1 MKTRLNKITKWLIL
15 FFTVLILFVIVSPIK
30 SKPLSTNNM
39 WTKFEILLTAKWGQK
54 NGEIPINF
62 IDPIPTGILSPF
74 PIKQIRQPLD
84 VYVSPSGQISLL
96 SYKNKKLAL
105 IDSFSSTGQ
114 YIGRVSISSEN
125 NFTENQKINDFVTVL
140 DSSAYTINSSQTQNN
155 SNQTYRIQY
164 TKIGTNKSEVIW
176 QNDLDK
182 KTPPQL
188 LVDGKFQV
196 FVALPDA
203 DKLKIYKLTPQGLG
217 ELYAEWGISGEKLFM
232 NAEGSLFQTQ
242 MQWQT
247 NPPHRDW
254 VKHDPTTQKT
264 FHIVGSNEIYGL
276 LGNVIGVDHQGQAY
290 FQDLQ
295 NNSVIYKL
303 IENGQLLWTEKINNV
318 VTSTKDNKIFISS
331 YYLANDNNSKVNI
344 KIFSQEGKY
353 LESQKINIKQTPQD
367 GRGIWNLI
375 HVSDEGNFY
384 IFGGDDSLHQG
395 RLLIY
400 SSVGNLIQEKNLP
413 TDILSIQSSLQSNWS
428 IDSQGYIY
436 LTVLEPNQ
444 LKIVRF
450 LPIFIEKYS

>member
-1 MKTRLNKITKWLIL
+1 MKMRLNKTTKWLIL
-15 FFTVLILFVIVSPIK
+15 FFIVLILFIIVSPIK
-30 SKPLSTNNM
+30 SKPLLTNNM
-39 WTKFEILLTAKWGQK
+39 WTKFEILVTAKWGQK
-54 NGEIPINF
+54 TGEIPTNF
-62 IDPIPTGILSPF
+62 IDPMPTGILSPF

-84 VYVSPSGQISLL
+84 VYVSPSGQVSLL

-114 YIGRVSISSEN
+114 YIGRVSISLEN
-125 NFTENQKINDFVTVL
+125 NFTENHKIVDFVTVL

-155 SNQTYRIQY
+155 SNQTYQIQY

-188 LVDGKFQV
+188 LIDGKFQV

-217 ELYAEWGISGEKLFM
+217 ELYTEWGISGEKLFM
-232 NAEGSLFQTQ
+232 NAEGILFQTQ

-290 FQDLQ
+290 LQDLQ
-295 NNSVIYKL
+295 DNSSIYKL
-303 IENGQLLWTEKINNV
+303 IKNGQLALTEKINNI
-318 VTSTKDNKIFISS
+318 VTSTINNKVFTSSHYCVSDNH
-331 YYLANDNNSKVNI
+331 SKVKI

-353 LESQKINIKQTPQD
+353 LESQEINIKQIPQD
-367 GRGIWNLI
+367 GRGIWKLI
-375 HVSDEGNFY
+375 HVSDEGSFY

-400 SSVGNLIQEKNLP
+400 SSVGNLIQEQNLS
-413 TDILSIQSSLQSNWS
+413 TDILSIQSSLQNNWS